1 VLAAAQEAGNRYV
14 QCLAL
19 SNLGHAHS
27 SLGRADRAVAC
38 LRQAG
43 DRHGEAEIL
52 RDLGD
57 LSRDAGHVLA
67 ARRFWGQALDL
78 MDDLGDAPACADI
91 RGRLDPPGLTGT

>member
-1 VLAAAQEAGNRYV
+1 VRRRVPEPGRRDRDRYH
-14 QCLAL
+14 LAL
-19 SNLGHAHS
+19 
-27 SLGRADRAVAC
+27 AVR
-38 LRQAG
+38 RQAG